1 MIRPRLAVQGPP
13 PATMNCEAAR
23 NGLADLL
30 GGPIPLTEWA
40 LLESHL
46 RGCRR
51 CRQVE
56 VRLRELVAA
65 ARRPVAP
72 SQRVLA
78 VGRDIAPRARAGV
91 MWTRGLAVRGA
102 GDLMARLRPASVVA
116 VDAVRAGRRAI
127 SRSARRVIRAR
138 PSART
143 VGTVLALALT
153 VCALPG
159 TNGPRP
165 RALSPTPS
173 SSALRLA
180 RLEASSIE
188 SARLVPA
195 GLEPA
200 EPAPVH
206 QALSLPAAPVQ
217 PVSSVPAPAVEKR
230 RTDPRRSAP
239 LEAPSRTATRSSPDV
254 SAPSPS
260 GVRASQPD
268 REATSSASFVGDL
281 SFAASHVVGR
291 LKARNPGA
299 ARRDVIAL
307 LADVGGTEVG
317 RTSTAVAVVVP
328 QSRYGEFAE
337 GLARIGSW
345 QLEAARSQWPDAV
358 HMTIRLAD

>member
-1 MIRPRLAVQGPP
+1 
-13 PATMNCEAAR
+13 MNCEAAR
-23 NGLADLL
+23 SGLADLL

-56 VRLRELVAA
+56 ARLRELVAA

-91 MWTRGLAVRGA
+91 MWARDLAVRGA

-143 VGTVLALALT
+143 VGTLLALALT

-180 RLEASSIE
+180 RLEAASIE
-188 SARLVPA
+188 SARSEPA
-195 GLEPA
+195 RLEPA
-200 EPAPVH
+200 EPAPVPP
-206 QALSLPAAPVQ
+206 AFSLPAAPVR
-217 PVSSVPAPAVEKR
+217 PASSVPAPAVEKR
-230 RTDPRRSAP
+230 RTDPRRPAP
-239 LEAPSRTATRSSPDV
+239 LEVPSRTDV

-260 GVRASQPD
+260 AVPASEPD
-268 REATSSASFVGDL
+268 REVTSSASFVGDP
-281 SFAASHVVGR
+281 SFAESHVVGR

-307 LADVGGTEVG
+307 LTDAGGTEVG

-328 QSRYGEFAE
+328 RSRYGEFAD

-345 QLEAARSQWPDAV
+345 QLEAARSRWPDAV